1 MSLFF
6 IGFGGFFGAISR
18 YLVGVFINNIG
29 LNTNISTLLVNIIGS
44 FFMGLLFYIF
54 STNSSDFYK
63 MFFVVGFLGSFT
75 TFSAFSLDAMNLFLA
90 SQYINFLI
98 YIILSVVLSILFIFL
113 GFVCPL
119 LIEFL
124 IISFC

>member
-63 MFFVVGFLGSFT
+63 MFFVMIIENTEWEIIVGSIIVIDHVLVKHFASKEFGRSICILEIIQERLKH
-75 TFSAFSLDAMNLFLA
+75 SL
-90 SQYINFLI
+90 
-98 YIILSVVLSILFIFL
+98 
-113 GFVCPL
+113 
-119 LIEFL
+119 
-124 IISFC
+124 

>member
-90 SQYINFLI
+90 SQYINFLT

-113 GFVCPL
+113 GFVSAKF
-119 LIEFL
+119 IYQ
-124 IISFC
+124 

>member
-1 MSLFF
+1 
-6 IGFGGFFGAISR
+6 
-18 YLVGVFINNIG
+18 IG

-113 GFVCPL
+113 GFVSAKF
-119 LIEFL
+119 IY
-124 IISFC
+124 

>member
-1 MSLFF
+1 
-6 IGFGGFFGAISR
+6 
-18 YLVGVFINNIG
+18 
-29 LNTNISTLLVNIIGS
+29 
-44 FFMGLLFYIF
+44 MGLLFYIF

-113 GFVCPL
+113 VFVRAND
-119 LIEFL
+119 L
-124 IISFC
+124 IILSIRFTEITLEQLTIKLFEILASRNF

>member
-113 GFVCPL
+113 GFVSAKFTNL
-119 LIEFL
+119 SYKL
-124 IISFC
+124 S

>member
-113 GFVCPL
+113 GFVSAKF
-119 LIEFL
+119 IY
-124 IISFC
+124 

>member
-18 YLVGVFINNIG
+18 YLVSVFINNIG

-113 GFVCPL
+113 GFVSAKF
-119 LIEFL
+119 IY
-124 IISFC
+124 

>member
-113 GFVCPL
+113 GFVSANL
-119 LIEFL
+119 FINEKFY
-124 IISFC
+124 